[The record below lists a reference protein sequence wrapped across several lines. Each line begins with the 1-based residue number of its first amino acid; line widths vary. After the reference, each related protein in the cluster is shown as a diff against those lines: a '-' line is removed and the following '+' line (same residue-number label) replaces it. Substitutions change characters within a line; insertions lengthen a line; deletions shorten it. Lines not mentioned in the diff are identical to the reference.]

1 MGITLKRMGE
11 ILSAFKNK
19 DLEAI
24 VESFDEDGEFFLAAG
39 THPYGECF
47 KGRNAIRTALAER
60 FAAVPDIQWVDAHT
74 WISGERATTEW
85 RVTGTGPNGP
95 INQLGCDLWTFRE
108 GKVLKKDT
116 YYKQVTA

>member
-1 MGITLKRMGE
+1 MSVTLKRMGE
-11 ILSAFKNK
+11 ILSAFNNK

-24 VESFDEDGEFFLAAG
+24 VEGFDEDGEFLLAAG
-39 THPYGECF
+39 AHPYGECF
-47 KGRNAIRTALAER
+47 KGHKAIRTILAGR
-60 FAAVPDIQWVDAHT
+60 FAVVPDIQWVDAHT
-74 WISGERATTEW
+74 WISGERAVTEW

-108 GKVLKKDT
+108 DKVLKKDT